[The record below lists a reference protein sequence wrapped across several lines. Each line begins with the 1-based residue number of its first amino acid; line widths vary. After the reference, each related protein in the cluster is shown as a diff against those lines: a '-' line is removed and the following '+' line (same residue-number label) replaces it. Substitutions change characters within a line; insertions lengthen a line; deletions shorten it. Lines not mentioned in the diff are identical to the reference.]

1 MRLLAIGGFALALVL
16 FGVVE
21 WAARREDRRGERSRI
36 PTLGDVCAYLMR
48 YEVGPVPVGRIG
60 LLGFWWWLG
69 WHFFAR

>member
-1 MRLLAIGGFALALVL
+1 MMRTIAIVGFLGSLVL
-16 FGVVE
+16 FAVVE
-21 WAARREDRRGERSRI
+21 WAARREGSRI
-36 PTLGDVCAYLMR
+36 PTLSDVCAYVMQ